1 MYTTQILE
9 RTRMCQTSGTR
20 RVTNFTNSVKSRE
33 GEKKNKIVT
42 MTNLKHPLSSV
53 TQIFRNNRTESTS
66 SGISYQL
73 KDVYF
78 IPMCC

>member
-1 MYTTQILE
+1 MNTTQILE
-9 RTRMCQTSGTR
+9 RIRMCQTSGTR
-20 RVTNFTNSVKSRE
+20 CVTNFTNSVKSRE
-33 GEKKNKIVT
+33 GEEKNKIVT

-53 TQIFRNNRTESTS
+53 TQIFRSNRTESTS

>member
-1 MYTTQILE
+1 MNTTQILE

-53 TQIFRNNRTESTS
+53 TQIFRNGQTIIPTVKL
-66 SGISYQL
+66 QL
-73 KDVYF
+73 NHYE
-78 IPMCC
+78 PYEQLCLP

>member
-1 MYTTQILE
+1 MNTTQILE

-42 MTNLKHPLSSV
+42 MTNLNFSPNL
-53 TQIFRNNRTESTS
+53 
-66 SGISYQL
+66 
-73 KDVYF
+73 
-78 IPMCC
+78 